1 MKKTTLLL
9 FFVTAVVFAN
19 AETWAVSF
27 IGQNGA
33 APAAR
38 NITFTEWERFVF
50 EAKPIDNLAWNKG
63 FSYEFMAKHID
74 APSEIAKTI
83 LVMQLNSINN
93 NSSLLWVD
101 DNENPAIIDAEAA
114 REIIRA
120 KVTRKHLDTQ
130 KKYKF
135 FSVSFNGSEYTGDY
149 GLVERF
155 PYREDEEFFV
165 LTARDGSEYVL
176 TSALCGNPV
185 PGGAMLIK
193 QGSNGDGGWE
203 RFQGGGE
210 DNHRRTVTTDTLS
223 YGSVTIVNNNN
234 ITVEGATF
242 SNVGNSSVSNAGNST
257 VTPAATTTTT
267 IPRDWSD
274 VSPAPQTSPG
284 VVYTTPTPSYRQPVS
299 ISIGAD
305 PYRGAYF
312 GVSSSKFNLDLNSGP
327 WWNWARNM
335 YGYNNGC
342 YNYNQCGGQTY
353 RPQPGPSPHDN
364 GGFVPNGTG
373 SPATPGNNGHF
384 VPNGTGPSYQGG
396 GGGSFNPNGGG

>member
-38 NITFTEWERFVF
+38 NIISTEWEGFLF

-63 FSYEFMAKHID
+63 FSYEFMAKHVEV
-74 APSEIAKTI
+74 PSEMAKTI
-83 LVMQLNSINN
+83 LIMQLNSINN

-120 KVTRKHLDTQ
+120 KVTRKHLDAQ

-135 FSVSFNGSEYTGDY
+135 FSVSFDGSEYTGDY

-193 QGSNGDGGWE
+193 QGSNGDGDGGWE
-203 RFQGGGE
+203 RF
-210 DNHRRTVTTDTLS
+210 TKTTTTTDTVH
-223 YGSVTIVNNNN
+223 YGPVTIVNNNN
-234 ITVEGATF
+234 INVEGATF

-274 VSPAPQTSPG
+274 VSPAPQTPPG

-312 GVSSSKFNLDLNSGP
+312 GVSSSKFNFDLNAGP
-327 WWNWARNM
+327 WWNWARNS

-342 YNYNQCGGQTY
+342 YNYNQCGTTY
-353 RPQPGPSPHDN
+353 HPT
-364 GGFVPNGTG
+364 PN
-373 SPATPGNNGHF
+373 PTPGQFHP
-384 VPNGTGPSYQGG
+384 VTGPGIQGG
-396 GGGSFNPNGGG
+396 TTGGGTTFNPETGYGFH